1 MKDLL
6 FKTLELIETPLL
18 IYNQKSFEILYYNSK
33 ADQCIEELK
42 KRNIFSNLNQYD
54 EKEIIITIEE
64 PLVRVYLGKIKKLDE
79 ENYLIYFD
87 EIKKDKPFSGFLFDV
102 FENLPVLVFLIK
114 DGNIFYT
121 NRTVEQ
127 VLGYKRE
134 EIINKNLIRD
144 LIWDLDKPKAEIYC
158 KRIARQG
165 KEEGKIFALE
175 DKFGRIKNFLW
186 NCFLTKDWNGEPV
199 LVSIASDISEYL
211 ELSQKIEKLHKTQ
224 TFVEFLR
231 GLVHDFNNLLQTILD
246 YLNKLKV
253 APLTKMEDLLYC
265 IEKNIYSWIDIN
277 RILLD
282 YTKEVK
288 ELRYK
293 KIDLIKF
300 LKENLEVFQFIL
312 GDKIKIYLDLGYFK
326 NLFTYGDSAF
336 WRYIFLNFLTNAR
349 DAIDNEGEI
358 YISINK
364 TEDSTN
370 QRSYIKLTIR
380 DTGSGI
386 PEEIIPRI
394 FDPFFTTKEKGSGL
408 GLFLVNH
415 HIKGLDGFIEVESK
429 VGVGTTFHLYV
440 PIVLERP
447 INLIQKE
454 VSLKG
459 KKIIIVEDEE
469 EIRYS
474 LKEALQER
482 GALVYTFAEGEELLK
497 NLDKLKRPDLMLIDL
512 NLPDIYG
519 RDLIIKV
526 KDKIPTVK
534 ILYLTGDIFILSE
547 IPESKVLLK
556 PFKIEELFQ
565 KIIYLLQNEEN

>member
-18 IYNQKSFEILYYNSK
+18 IYNQRSFEILYYNSK
-33 ADQCIEELK
+33 ADQFIEELK

-175 DKFGRIKNFLW
+175 DKFGRIKNFFW

-293 KIDLIKF
+293 KIDLIEF

-336 WRYIFLNFLTNAR
+336 WRYIFLNFLTNAK

-394 FDPFFTTKEKGSGL
+394 FDPFFTTKKKGSGL

-440 PIVLERP
+440 PIDLERP

-469 EIRYS
+469 EIRDT

-519 RDLIIKV
+519 KDLIIKV

-547 IPESKVLLK
+547 IPESEVLLK